1 MTTKKQLEAQQQ
13 IDADFKG
20 SLTSP
25 GGRRVFI
32 RVLTQSGLWSSS
44 YVESPTG
51 TAYNEGRRSVA
62 LALLQEAQRV
72 CPELYAQALR
82 EQLAEVTAP
91 KEEPDAE
98 E

>member
-1 MTTKKQLEAQQQ
+1 MTTKKQLEAQQL
-13 IDADFKG
+13 IDADFKAG
-20 SLTSP
+20 LTTP
-25 GGRRVFI
+25 AGRRVFI
-32 RVLTQSGLWSSS
+32 RVLTQAGLWSSS

-51 TAYNEGRRSVA
+51 TAYNEGRRSMA

-72 CPELYAQALR
+72 CPELYSQALR

-91 KEEPDAE
+91 KEEPEAE